1 MQSFFYK
8 CEEKANIQSHSDM
21 FPLYKRLT
29 LRSDLLAAAPN
40 FVPKPRPDPLA
51 EDLNIFS
58 GVLQLDFLMSYVT
71 TDCLQNSL
79 PAFIFLLSNVSDTSF
94 ILFSYSENNDFTNIH
109 FDFEWKIF
117 H

>member
-1 MQSFFYK
+1 M
-8 CEEKANIQSHSDM
+8 
-21 FPLYKRLT
+21 
-29 LRSDLLAAAPN
+29 RSDLLAAAPN

-79 PAFIFLLSNVSDTSF
+79 PAFMFLLSNVSDTSF
-94 ILFSYSENNDFTNIH
+94 ILATMKIMIMDIH